1 MTLGQ
6 ATHDVAA
13 NDWGGITMA
22 ADSDNA
28 YNAERLRSAGTLLL
42 GRTTFSMFSAY

>member
-22 ADSDNA
+22 ADSDLQNFELVRA
-28 YNAERLRSAGTLLL
+28 
-42 GRTTFSMFSAY
+42 